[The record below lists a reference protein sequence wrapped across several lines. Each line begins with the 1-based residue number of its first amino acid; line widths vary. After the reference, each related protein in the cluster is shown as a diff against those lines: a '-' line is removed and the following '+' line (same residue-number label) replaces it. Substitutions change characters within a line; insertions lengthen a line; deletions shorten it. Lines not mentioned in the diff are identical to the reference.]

1 MYFTVQF
8 VHNYHGFE
16 KGDELSKEVISSI
29 ATLSKMLELDLEEN
43 DFIELLVVWQEE
55 LTNADLMDLE
65 AQRKD
70 TKTRKRSNNQRDWRD
85 SQHRRWLGI
94 FFIWGGINSFWSAG
108 PECRTVHRGC
118 SSQSEC
124 SPRLL
129 CHLWWERKICYPDM
143 TG

>member
-29 ATLSKMLELDLEEN
+29 ATLSKMLELDMEEN

-70 TKTRKRSNNQRDWRD
+70 TKTRKRSNNQRD
-85 SQHRRWLGI
+85 
-94 FFIWGGINSFWSAG
+94 
-108 PECRTVHRGC
+108 
-118 SSQSEC
+118 
-124 SPRLL
+124 
-129 CHLWWERKICYPDM
+129 
-143 TG
+143 